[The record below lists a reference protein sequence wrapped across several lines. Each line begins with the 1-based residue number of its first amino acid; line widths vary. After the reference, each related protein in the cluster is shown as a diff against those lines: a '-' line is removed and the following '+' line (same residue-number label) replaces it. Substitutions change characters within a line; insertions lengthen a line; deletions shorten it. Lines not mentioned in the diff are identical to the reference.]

1 VGIATETLHAK
12 KREIKG
18 TRACRRLREEGQVP
32 AVLYGHKEKTV
43 PIQVSVE
50 ELETAVRRRSR
61 MFELHLGKKR
71 DVVLLKE
78 LQYDSFGDAV
88 VHADFVRIAMDE
100 KLTLE
105 VTILLKGAPKV
116 EHTVLQQPLANVE
129 VECLPKDI
137 PEAIVAQV
145 GDMVEGESR
154 KVGVLQAPPGVK
166 ILTDP
171 EVIFVTLTTIVEEV
185 VAAAP
190 APEEVAAVEPE
201 VIGRKVEAEEGEE
214 EAAEPEEKP
223 KTKEKKE

>member
-12 KREIKG
+12 KREIRG
-18 TRACRRLREEGQVP
+18 SRACRRLREEGQVP
-32 AVLYGHKEKTV
+32 AVLYGHKEETV
-43 PIQVSVE
+43 PIQVSAE

-105 VTILLKGAPKV
+105 VPILLKGAPKV

-137 PEAIVAQV
+137 PEAIVALV
-145 GDMVEGESR
+145 SDMVEGESR

-223 KTKEKKE
+223 KAKEKKE

>member
-1 VGIATETLHAK
+1 MGIATETLHAK